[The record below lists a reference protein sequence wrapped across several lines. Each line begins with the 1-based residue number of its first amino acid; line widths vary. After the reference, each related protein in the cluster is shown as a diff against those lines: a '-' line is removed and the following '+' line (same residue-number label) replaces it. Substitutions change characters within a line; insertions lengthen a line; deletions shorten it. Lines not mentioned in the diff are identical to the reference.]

1 MKSPCYKCK
10 DRHQGCHAECEAYRD
25 YSEARN
31 KERRANNK
39 DNDTIGFII
48 RNKEKAV
55 RRK

>member
-1 MKSPCYKCK
+1 MTTPCYKCK

-25 YSEARN
+25 YSEARD
-31 KERRANNK
+31 KERRVNHK

-48 RNKEKAV
+48 RNKEKAQ